1 MIKIIEIKKITDN
14 MQVDLDY
21 SPLLEIGSITLLL
34 VGAILVFKMQQLK
47 RLSQ

>member
-14 MQVDLDY
+14 IQVDLDY
-21 SPLLEIGSITLLL
+21 SPLIEMGSITLLC
-34 VGAILVFKMQQLK
+34 VGAFLVFKLQQLK